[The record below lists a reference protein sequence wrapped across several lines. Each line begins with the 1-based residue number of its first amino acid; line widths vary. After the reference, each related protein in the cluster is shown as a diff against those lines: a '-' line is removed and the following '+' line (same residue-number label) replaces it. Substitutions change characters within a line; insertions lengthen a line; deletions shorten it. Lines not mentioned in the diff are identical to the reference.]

1 MATPTF
7 GLTIQTIDNEIRPAV
22 WGDLSVIGLVGIAPD
37 ADATIFPVNTPVLVN
52 SSDPAALAALGDT
65 GTLAD
70 ALRMITAQLGE
81 FQSAARCVVVR
92 VTEGADQAATLANVA
107 GNGTSTGV
115 AALLEAGP
123 LTGYTPRLLAAPGFT
138 SQHAA
143 GQANVVVAQLA
154 AVAPRLLAHAVV
166 DGPTTTFADA
176 QAWRETINSDRII
189 PVVPGARIL
198 DVTSTTGEIIDAPM
212 SPAILGIAVRRDF
225 EFGGRPFHSWAN
237 QAVQGIVGITR
248 PVAFSL
254 TDGTSEGQSLL
265 AANIGIV
272 TRGEMGVD
280 GGIADGGFVYI
291 GTDNAGDDD
300 LWRFYNVMRG
310 RDYIHLMSLKTL
322 RTYLGRF
329 NVTGQTIQ
337 AILNTLNIALR
348 DLQSTGDIL
357 GYQVQFLEDQNSPE
371 DLRAGKIS
379 VRFLA
384 EEAPV
389 LRRIDIQSG
398 RYRAALES
406 LIGDLAMA

>member
-1 MATPTF
+1 MANPIF
-7 GLTIQTIDNEIRPAV
+7 GLTIETIDNEIRPAV
-22 WGDLSVIGLVGIAPD
+22 WADLSVIGLVGTAPAATD
-37 ADATIFPVNTPVLVN
+37 AAFPLDTPVLVN
-52 SSDPAALAALGDT
+52 SSDPTAITALGNT

-81 FQSAARCVVVR
+81 FQSAARCIVVR
-92 VTEGADQAATLANVA
+92 VEEGETTAETIANVA
-107 GNGTSTGV
+107 GDGISTGV

-123 LTGYTPRLLAAPGFT
+123 STGNTPRLLAAPGFT
-138 SQHAA
+138 SQHDPE
-143 GQANVVVAQLA
+143 QANAVVAQLA
-154 AVAPRLLAHAVV
+154 AVSSRLLAHAVV
-166 DGPTTTFADA
+166 DGPTSSFAAA

-198 DVTSTTGEIIDAPM
+198 DAGSTTGDIIDAPM

-237 QAVQGIVGITR
+237 QPIYGIVGTTR
-248 PVAFSL
+248 PVPFSL
-254 TDGTSEGQSLL
+254 TDGTTEGQSLL
-265 AANIGIV
+265 AANVGIV

-291 GTDNAGDDD
+291 GTDNAGEDD

-329 NVTGQTIQ
+329 NITGQTIQ

-406 LIGDLAMA
+406 LISDLATA

>member
-22 WGDLSVIGLVGIAPD
+22 WSDLSVIGLVGTAPS
-37 ADATIFPVNTPVLVN
+37 ASAAAFPLNVPVLVN
-52 SSDPAALAALGDT
+52 SSDASAITALGNA

-81 FQSAARCVVVR
+81 FQSAARCIVVR
-92 VTEGADQAATLANVA
+92 VADDPDPDAAMANVA
-107 GNGTSTGV
+107 GDGISTGV

-138 SQHAA
+138 AQHDPEE
-143 GQANVVVAQLA
+143 ANVVVSALA

-166 DGPTTTFADA
+166 DGPSTTLAAA

-198 DVTSTTGEIIDAPM
+198 DVTSTAGAIIDAPM

-225 EFGGRPFHSWAN
+225 ENGGRPFHSWAN
-237 QAVQGIVGITR
+237 QAVHGIVGISR
-248 PVAFSL
+248 PLPFSL

-329 NVTGQTIQ
+329 NITGQTIQ

-406 LIGDLAMA
+406 LIGDLATA

>member
-1 MATPTF
+1 MTTPTF

-22 WGDLSVIGLVGIAPD
+22 WGDLSVIGLVGTAP
-37 ADATIFPVNTPVLVN
+37 AANAAAFPLDTPVLVN
-52 SSDPAALAALGDT
+52 SSDAVAIAALGNT

-70 ALRMITAQLGE
+70 ALRLITAQLGE

-92 VTEGADQAATLANVA
+92 VAEGADINATLASVA
-107 GNGTSTGV
+107 GDGISTGV

-138 SQHAA
+138 SQHDPDE
-143 GQANVVVAQLA
+143 ANVVVAALA

-166 DGPTTTFADA
+166 DGPTSTAAAA

-189 PVVPGARIL
+189 PVVPGARVL
-198 DVTSTTGEIIDAPM
+198 DAASATGAIIDAPM
-212 SPAILGIAVRRDF
+212 AAAILGIGVRRDF

-237 QAVQGIVGITR
+237 QPVMGIVGTTR
-248 PVAFSL
+248 PVPFSL

-280 GGIADGGFVYI
+280 GGIANGGFVYI

-310 RDYIHLMSLKTL
+310 RDYIHLMALKTL

-329 NVTGQTIQ
+329 NITGQTIQ
-337 AILNTLNIALR
+337 AVLNTINLALR

-357 GYQVQFLEDQNSPE
+357 GYKVQFLEDQNSPE

-379 VRFLA
+379 VQFLA

-406 LIGDLAMA
+406 LIGDLATA

>member
-22 WGDLSVIGLVGIAPD
+22 WGDLSVIGLVGTAPN
-37 ADATIFPVNTPVLVN
+37 AAAGTFPLNTPVLVN
-52 SSDPAALAALGDT
+52 SSDPVAIAALGNA

-92 VTEGADQAATLANVA
+92 VTQGDDTESTMANVA
-107 GNGTSTGV
+107 GDGISTGV

-138 SQHAA
+138 SQHAPDE
-143 GQANVVVAQLA
+143 ANVVVAALA

-166 DGPTTTFADA
+166 DGPTTTFTAA

-198 DVTSTTGEIIDAPM
+198 DVTSTTGAIIDAPM

-225 EFGGRPFHSWAN
+225 EHGGRPFHSWAN
-237 QAVQGIVGITR
+237 QSVLGIVGITR
-248 PVAFSL
+248 PVPFSL

-265 AANIGIV
+265 AANVGIV

-322 RTYLGRF
+322 RTYLGKF
-329 NVTGQTIQ
+329 NITGQTIQ
-337 AILNTLNIALR
+337 AILNTLNLALR

-406 LIGDLAMA
+406 LIGDLATA